1 MERVFLKVYIIGI
14 GVGNNEFFTYAAKKA
29 IKSSDVIIGSRRV
42 TENIDESKEIFNSY
56 KPLEIYEYIKTKS
69 FKNAAV
75 LLSGDVGFY
84 SGAKCLVNLLEEY
97 EIELIPGISSA
108 VFFCARLKMPWEDI
122 KLLSAHGKKANI
134 IGYIRKYKRV
144 FALLSGKDD
153 IKNLCAKLCFYNM
166 GYVILNIG
174 QRLSYSD
181 EKIITA
187 KAEDIKNFDFDDLSV
202 ILAENPN
209 AYDVFSDYIDDEEFI
224 RDNVPM
230 TKSEVR
236 TLSVAKLE
244 LSPDSVLYDIGAGP
258 GSVSVSA
265 ALKIIDGE
273 VYAIEKNEN
282 AVKLIEKNKRKF
294 AADNIIVVKGN
305 APAAFENLPR
315 PTHIFIG
322 GSSGNIREIIEEAVK
337 KNSGVKIVINA
348 VSLNTV
354 AEIINVLREKDFKY
368 EIVCVNVSK
377 NKSISGHELMAG
389 QNPIYI
395 FRAVL
400 RTAYLN

>member
-1 MERVFLKVYIIGI
+1 MSVY
-14 GVGNNEFFTYAAKKA
+14 
-29 IKSSDVIIGSRRV
+29 
-42 TENIDESKEIFNSY
+42 
-56 KPLEIYEYIKTKS
+56 
-69 FKNAAV
+69 
-75 LLSGDVGFY
+75 
-84 SGAKCLVNLLEEY
+84 
-97 EIELIPGISSA
+97 
-108 VFFCARLKMPWEDI
+108 
-122 KLLSAHGKKANI
+122 
-134 IGYIRKYKRV
+134 
-144 FALLSGKDD
+144 
-153 IKNLCAKLCFYNM
+153 
-166 GYVILNIG
+166 
-174 QRLSYSD
+174 
-181 EKIITA
+181 
-187 KAEDIKNFDFDDLSV
+187 
-202 ILAENPN
+202 
-209 AYDVFSDYIDDEEFI
+209 
-224 RDNVPM
+224 
-230 TKSEVR
+230 
-236 TLSVAKLE
+236 
-244 LSPDSVLYDIGAGP
+244 
-258 GSVSVSA
+258 A

>member
-1 MERVFLKVYIIGI
+1 MI
-14 GVGNNEFFTYAAKKA
+14 
-29 IKSSDVIIGSRRV
+29 
-42 TENIDESKEIFNSY
+42 
-56 KPLEIYEYIKTKS
+56 
-69 FKNAAV
+69 
-75 LLSGDVGFY
+75 
-84 SGAKCLVNLLEEY
+84 
-97 EIELIPGISSA
+97 
-108 VFFCARLKMPWEDI
+108 
-122 KLLSAHGKKANI
+122 
-134 IGYIRKYKRV
+134 
-144 FALLSGKDD
+144 
-153 IKNLCAKLCFYNM
+153 
-166 GYVILNIG
+166 
-174 QRLSYSD
+174 
-181 EKIITA
+181 
-187 KAEDIKNFDFDDLSV
+187 FDDLSV

-244 LSPDSVLYDIGAGP
+244 LSPDSVLYDIGAGT

-337 KNSGVKIVINA
+337 KK
-348 VSLNTV
+348 
-354 AEIINVLREKDFKY
+354 
-368 EIVCVNVSK
+368 
-377 NKSISGHELMAG
+377 
-389 QNPIYI
+389 
-395 FRAVL
+395 FRG
-400 RTAYLN
+400 

>member
-1 MERVFLKVYIIGI
+1 MESVFLKVYIIGA
-14 GVGNNEFFTYAAKKA
+14 GVGNDELFTYAAKKA
-29 IKSSDVIIGSRRV
+29 IEASDIIIGSKRI
-42 TENIDESKEIFNSY
+42 TENVSENKEIFNSY
-56 KPLEIYEYIKTKS
+56 KPLEIYEYIKTKR
-69 FKNAAV
+69 FKNVAV

-84 SGAKCLVNLLEEY
+84 SGAKGLVNLLKEY

-108 VFFCARLKMPWEDI
+108 VYFCARLKMPWEDI

-134 IGYIRKYKRV
+134 IGYIRKYKKV
-144 FALLSGKDD
+144 FVLLSGKDD
-153 IKNLCAKLCFYNM
+153 IKNLCDKLCFYNM
-166 GYVILNIG
+166 GYVVLNIG
-174 QRLSYSD
+174 QRLSYND

-202 ILAENPN
+202 ILAENQKP
-209 AYDVFSDYIDDEEFI
+209 YDIFADYIADEEFI
-224 RDNVPM
+224 RDGVPM

-244 LSPDSVLYDIGAGP
+244 LSSDSVLYDIGAGT
-258 GSVSVSA
+258 GSVSVAA

-282 AVKLIEKNKRKF
+282 AIKLIEKNKRKF
-294 AADNIIVVKGN
+294 AADNIVVVKGD
-305 APAAFENLPR
+305 APSAFEDLPK

-322 GSSGNIREIIEEAVK
+322 GSSGNIQKIIEAALK
-337 KNSGVKIVINA
+337 KNSRVKIVINA

-354 AEIINVLREKDFKY
+354 AEIINILKEKNFKY
-368 EIVCVNVSK
+368 EIVCINISK
-377 NKSISGHELMAG
+377 NKSICGHELMTG

-395 FRAVL
+395 FKAEL
-400 RTAYLN
+400 STAYLN